1 MMSTRQESRYNQRQ
15 MDDFMDN
22 LSGRKCVPCEGKA
35 KPLTR
40 EQIAPLL
47 TQVPEW
53 KVASDD
59 AEAPR
64 SPLKLRRDFAFENFQ
79 EAMGFANEVGDIA
92 EFEGHHPDLL
102 IHGWNKAEV
111 TFFTH
116 AIKGLSEND
125 FIMAAKVDQLLRE
138 RKA

>member
-1 MMSTRQESRYNQRQ
+1 MMSTEADSRYNPRQ
-15 MDDFMDN
+15 MDDFIDN
-22 LSGRKCVPCEGKA
+22 LSGRKCVPCEGKT

-47 TQVPEW
+47 AQVPEW
-53 KVASDD
+53 KLADG
-59 AEAPR
+59 EPM
-64 SPLKLRRDFAFENFQ
+64 KLRRDFVFDNFQ

-102 IHGWNKAEV
+102 VHGWNKVEV